1 MICQKCNNS
10 LADEAKFCGIC
21 GSAVEQP
28 LLESII
34 SAEISDQIESE
45 LLPMVSFP
53 EAIKRGFNNYFVFRG
68 RATRAEFWWWWLFS
82 FAVQIVGSIV
92 DAVTGL
98 PGILGTLLG
107 LALVIPSLSVTVR
120 RLHDI
125 NKSGWWLLLW
135 FVPLAIAIIITLVS
149 WIADL
154 HDWAFYGTAI
164 AILIVFG
171 LIIAVLFIYWIVRQG
186 DDGSNKYGQDPRKA
200 VY

>member
-53 EAIKRGFNNYFVFRG
+53 EAIKRGFNNYLIFSG
-68 RATRAEFWWWWLFS
+68 RATRAEFWWWQLFNVV
-82 FAVQIVGSIV
+82 AQIVASIV
-92 DAVTGL
+92 DAAAGL
-98 PGILGTLLG
+98 PGILGALSG
-107 LALVIPSLSVTVR
+107 LALLIPSISLATR

-125 NKSGWWLLLW
+125 NKSGWWQLLW
-135 FVPLAIAIIITLVS
+135 LAPVAIGLIIALVF

-154 HDWAFYGTAI
+154 HNWGFYGTAI
-164 AILIVFG
+164 AILIVFT
-171 LIIAVLFIYWIVRQG
+171 LIVVVLLIYWYVRQG

-200 VY
+200 Y